1 VFQVQVPGIENLAPE
16 PLILNRRMPA
26 IDLSRLKKQTAQLAD
41 LFGQPADFLRAHREI
56 LDFYVNR
63 TLRSQSVA
71 PSSVLPTYRTPT
83 VVLRQIENEL
93 GPVAEKQPIQ
103 ALALADALWDEGW
116 LETRLLAAFLL
127 GRIPP
132 QEERLLARLTAWTQA
147 VRDPEVRAALLTTSL
162 TRLRNET
169 PDLFLVLVREWLHPA
184 RQRMWSNGIQALV
197 PLISSPDFD
206 NLPPIFETIEPVLKA
221 APAALQFDLQELIIT
236 LYTASPS
243 ETTYF
248 LQQILK
254 GTRSTLPAVSLRRML
269 PELPPDLQVSL
280 REMLRET
287 R

>member
-1 VFQVQVPGIENLAPE
+1 
-16 PLILNRRMPA
+16 MPA
-26 IDLSRLKKQTAQLAD
+26 IDLARLKKQTAKLSD
-41 LFGQPADFLRAHREI
+41 IFDQPDAFLRELREI
-56 LDFYVNR
+56 LEFYVNR

-71 PSSVLPTYRTPT
+71 PSSVLPTYRTPV
-83 VVLRQIENEL
+83 VVLRQIETEI
-93 GPVAEKQPIQ
+93 GPAAERQSIR
-103 ALALADALWDEGW
+103 ALELADALWDEGW

-162 TRLRNET
+162 TRLRKET
-169 PDLFLVLVREWLHPA
+169 PDLFLVLVKEWLHPA
-184 RQRMWSNGIQALV
+184 RQRMWSNGVQALV

-206 NLPPIFETIEPVLKA
+206 NLPPIFEIVEPIIKIS
-221 APAALQFDLQELIIT
+221 PGTLQFDLQELITT
-236 LYTASPS
+236 LFEASPE

-254 GTRSTLPAVSLRRML
+254 ETKSPLPSIALRRMS
-269 PELPPDLQVSL
+269 PELPVELQANL
-280 REMLRET
+280 REMLRKTKT